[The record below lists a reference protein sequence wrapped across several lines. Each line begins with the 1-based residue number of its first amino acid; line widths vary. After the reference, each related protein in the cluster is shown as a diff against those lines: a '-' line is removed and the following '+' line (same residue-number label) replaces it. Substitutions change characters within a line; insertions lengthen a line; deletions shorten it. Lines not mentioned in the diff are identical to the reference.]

1 MFELVQM
8 TAIRSDCTAGFNVRL
23 GKPYTVGELV
33 DEILSTRT
41 NEWGYI
47 GIFKPGISYIFGDPN
62 CQYRY
67 GKLITNPLPDDI
79 LSRTIKEVRAD
90 GGWSRMDYIIKLE
103 E

>member
-23 GKPYTVGELV
+23 SKPCTVGELV

-41 NEWGYI
+41 NEWCYI

-62 CQYRY
+62 CKYNF
-67 GKLITNPLPDDI
+67 GSLVTGPLPDDI

-90 GGWSRMDYIIKLE
+90 GCWSRMDYIIKLE